1 MEDDSFNAR
10 DDLDGFTNNLEE
22 EFDPDEQDK
31 KLNGMSRDDYYV
43 VEDIY
48 HGFGSNEEGDLK
60 KLDFN
65 KENELLDS
73 GKEGFKIARGCE
85 GTYGALPFSLITT
98 SAKTIDVINASF
110 LPANLCFYSF
120 EEIQTATQDIDEYL
134 ILGVSGFG
142 KVYLGEIDDGTM
154 KVALAATISS
164 GRGPWCVAKPE
175 APREVLQANIEY
187 VCGGAIGDCSAIQ
200 EGASCYS
207 TDIVRQ
213 ASYAMNSFYYAKGG
227 HRSINCFFNE
237 TGTKVRDDPSYG
249 NCVYPS

>member
-1 MEDDSFNAR
+1 MSKIGADYEEVKGM
-10 DDLDGFTNNLEE
+10 LLWNNLKAIHARAE
-22 EFDPDEQDK
+22 DK
-31 KLNGMSRDDYYV
+31 GM
-43 VEDIY
+43 
-48 HGFGSNEEGDLK
+48 K
-60 KLDFN
+60 
-65 KENELLDS
+65 
-73 GKEGFKIARGCE
+73 A
-85 GTYGALPFSLITT
+85 
-98 SAKTIDVINASF
+98 
-110 LPANLCFYSF
+110 
-120 EEIQTATQDIDEYL
+120 
-134 ILGVSGFG
+134 
-142 KVYLGEIDDGTM
+142 
-154 KVALAATISS
+154 ALAATISS

-175 APREVLQANIEY
+175 APREALQANIEYVCGGAIGDCSAIQEGASCYSTDIVRQASYAMNSFYYAKGGHRSINCFFNETGTKVRDDPSYGNCAALAATISSGRGPWCVAKPEAPREALQANIEY

>member
-1 MEDDSFNAR
+1 MLLH
-10 DDLDGFTNNLEE
+10 DLGLLLQLQRETAV
-22 EFDPDEQDK
+22 
-31 KLNGMSRDDYYV
+31 S
-43 VEDIY
+43 
-48 HGFGSNEEGDLK
+48 HGKAHAGGQTPASQRLAVSSHTPPGRQRLAAASTRRREGDPR
-60 KLDFN
+60 
-65 KENELLDS
+65 EGDS
-73 GKEGFKIARGCE
+73 RAVG
-85 GTYGALPFSLITT
+85 LPIETFHGRRS
-98 SAKTIDVINASF
+98 
-110 LPANLCFYSF
+110 
-120 EEIQTATQDIDEYL
+120 
-134 ILGVSGFG
+134 SGRRISRRHRRLEMWP
-142 KVYLGEIDDGTM
+142 KPW
-154 KVALAATISS
+154 KSQAALAATISS

>member
-1 MEDDSFNAR
+1 MEEDDVAYITPAPVSPTLHPRACFCAP
-10 DDLDGFTNNLEE
+10 LEQGGQKLALQE
-22 EFDPDEQDK
+22 SSDEAPA
-31 KLNGMSRDDYYV
+31 
-43 VEDIY
+43 
-48 HGFGSNEEGDLK
+48 
-60 KLDFN
+60 
-65 KENELLDS
+65 KEKHR
-73 GKEGFKIARGCE
+73 GKA
-85 GTYGALPFSLITT
+85 A
-98 SAKTIDVINASF
+98 
-110 LPANLCFYSF
+110 
-120 EEIQTATQDIDEYL
+120 
-134 ILGVSGFG
+134 
-142 KVYLGEIDDGTM
+142 
-154 KVALAATISS
+154 ALAATISS